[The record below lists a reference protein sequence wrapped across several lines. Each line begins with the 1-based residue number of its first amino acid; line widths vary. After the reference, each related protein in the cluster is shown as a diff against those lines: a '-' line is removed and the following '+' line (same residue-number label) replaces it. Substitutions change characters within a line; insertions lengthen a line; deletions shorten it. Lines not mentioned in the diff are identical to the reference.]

1 MASAFGLYI
10 LILIS
15 LPVQFLLLSQA
26 LLGFGIG
33 LFSSPN
39 QSAIM
44 SSVEK
49 KQLGIASGTLST
61 MRVTGQSISIVL
73 LSSILAAFIMPSL
86 LNAILSK
93 QQITISPELHA
104 NFMEGLITALIVT
117 IIICLLGALCSSIRG
132 SGRKKD

>member
-49 KQLGIASGTLST
+49 KQFGIASGTLST